1 MAELHVIGALREKRS
16 ELGGVMKQLEQRLEQ
31 HRAAL
36 AHLDATM
43 RLFDPDIRPEEIRP
57 RQQRSRSSWF
67 RPGECLR
74 LIYDVLRDTPQPV
87 TTRELAERIMQV
99 KAIPSTDDRR
109 RELIQKTIC
118 GSLARAKDTIERT
131 ETAGVVTWRLV

>member
-1 MAELHVIGALREKRS
+1 MAELHVISALRDKRS
-16 ELGGVMKQLEQRLEQ
+16 ELAGIVSQLQQQLTE
-31 HRAAL
+31 HRASL

-43 RLFDPDIRPEEIRP
+43 LLFDPDVRPEEIRP

-87 TTRELAERIMQV
+87 ATRELAERIMRV
-99 KAIPSTDDRR
+99 KAIPGADDRR

-118 GSLARAKDTIERT
+118 GSLARAKGTIERI
-131 ETAGVVTWRLV
+131 ETAGVVKWRLV

>member
-1 MAELHVIGALREKRS
+1 MAELHVISALRDKRS
-16 ELGGVMKQLEQRLEQ
+16 ELAGIVSQLQQQLTE
-31 HRAAL
+31 HRASL

-43 RLFDPDIRPEEIRP
+43 LLFDPDVRPEEIRP

-87 TTRELAERIMQV
+87 TTRELAERIMRV
-99 KAIPSTDDRR
+99 KAIPGADDRR

-118 GSLARAKDTIERT
+118 GSLARAKGTIERI
-131 ETAGVVTWRLV
+131 ETAGVVKWRLV